1 MNQAIKTALLWFLGF
16 WLFTWSLGLEFFRA
30 IQVGFVG
37 IVFSMVLVIILVLSD
52 EYAKDV
58 FFDID
63 DTPLE
68 FQNWVHLFVRKCGKN
83 CETDRRETRGF
94 RKHSYICYEHCSLP
108 ANSASSLVL
117 SLDRY

>member
-68 FQNWVHLFVRKCGKN
+68 FQNWVHLFVGCIFDLIPIVLIFLAVIIALLK
-83 CETDRRETRGF
+83 
-94 RKHSYICYEHCSLP
+94 LP
-108 ANSASSLVL
+108 LKL
-117 SLDRY
+117 T